1 MAKYID
7 ITFASG
13 ASDETHCE
21 IVTARVR
28 LLGMT
33 IDPGD
38 DERPGKLVAVYEA
51 EEGGVIV
58 YDVEYV
64 QVKDYIRA
72 RLRRYSSFEE
82 VRCDDVYS
90 AYLERLEIL

>member
-1 MAKYID
+1 MTKYID

-58 YDVEYV
+58 YDVE
-64 QVKDYIRA
+64 QTEDHIRA
-72 RLRRYSSFEE
+72 RLRRYGSLET
-82 VRCDDVYS
+82 VRRDGVYS
-90 AYLERLEIL
+90 AYLERLGL

>member
-7 ITFASG
+7 VTFASG

-28 LLGMT
+28 LMGMT
-33 IDPGD
+33 IDLGDD
-38 DERPGKLVAVYEA
+38 DERPDKMIAFYEA
-51 EEGGVIV
+51 EKGGILV
-58 YDVEYV
+58 YDVE
-64 QVKDYIRA
+64 QTEEHIRA
-72 RLRRYSSFEE
+72 CLRRYGSLEE
-82 VRCDDVYS
+82 VRRDGVYS

>member
-13 ASDETHCE
+13 ASDEAHCE

-33 IDPGD
+33 IDLGD
-38 DERPGKLVAVYEA
+38 DKRPDKLVAAYEA
-51 EEGGVIV
+51 EEGGIMV
-58 YDVEYV
+58 YDVE
-64 QVKDYIRA
+64 QTEEHIRA
-72 RLRRYSSFEE
+72 RLRRYGSLEA
-82 VRCDDVYS
+82 VRRDYS
-90 AYLERLEIL
+90 AYLERLEII

>member
-38 DERPGKLVAVYEA
+38 DERPDKLVAVYEA

-58 YDVEYV
+58 YDVE
-64 QVKDYIRA
+64 QTEDHIRA
-72 RLRRYSSFEE
+72 RLRRYGSLEP
-82 VRCDDVYS
+82 VRRDGVYS
-90 AYLERLEIL
+90 AYLERLGL